1 MVGIVFLTAVR
12 AVVVTKLLTSGI
24 FLSTSP
30 VFSPNFV
37 YLCFFDLCEL
47 TLLHRESI
55 LFPFVLSM
63 LNFVF

>member
-37 YLCFFDLCEL
+37 YLCFFDLCE
-47 TLLHRESI
+47 
-55 LFPFVLSM
+55 
-63 LNFVF
+63 